1 MQNASLVQT
10 RLDRSKA
17 GWCQCPSPANNE
29 TVPMHR
35 PPSAPSSSLKRL
47 IEQLKEEIR
56 EDEQKLEKKASP
68 VDTVVVRFNSN
79 FDLTVNFP
87 LNRAATVRADED

>member
-1 MQNASLVQT
+1 M
-10 RLDRSKA
+10 
-17 GWCQCPSPANNE
+17 
-29 TVPMHR
+29 
-35 PPSAPSSSLKRL
+35 
-47 IEQLKEEIR
+47 KEEIR

-87 LNRAATVRADED
+87 LNRAATVRADEDWFSLSLHIVLISTYIIIHIHQNKYIVEVHLLIN